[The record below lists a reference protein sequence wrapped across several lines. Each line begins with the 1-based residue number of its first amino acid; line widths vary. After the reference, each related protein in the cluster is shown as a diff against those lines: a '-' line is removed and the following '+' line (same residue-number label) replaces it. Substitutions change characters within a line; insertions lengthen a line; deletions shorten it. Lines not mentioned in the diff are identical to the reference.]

1 MKKLIVLLLSSLLV
15 LGACGEKKEESI
27 FDPGPKE
34 DKKEKKETKKEDKE
48 KNDSKD
54 KETTKE
60 SEPKTEEESTE
71 ENTSNEQES
80 SNEQELT
87 SSIDYNNITDRNSL
101 VQILNGN
108 YTEEQKI
115 IAYNSAVSNGVIPQ
129 GNVLEGPAQAA
140 YESSLRV
147 ESGQEKSIYD
157 EQANEDEEE
166 TYDYENNGVYR
177 TAEEQAAHEEW
188 VNGQDEWNNATEAQ
202 KEEIMKRDAEKY
214 GYEYDSADN
223 E

>member
-1 MKKLIVLLLSSLLV
+1 M
-15 LGACGEKKEESI
+15 
-27 FDPGPKE
+27 
-34 DKKEKKETKKEDKE
+34 
-48 KNDSKD
+48 
-54 KETTKE
+54 
-60 SEPKTEEESTE
+60 
-71 ENTSNEQES
+71 
-80 SNEQELT
+80 
-87 SSIDYNNITDRNSL
+87 
-101 VQILNGN
+101 NGN

-177 TAEEQAAHEEW
+177 TPEEQAVHEEW
-188 VNGQDEWNNATEAQ
+188 VNGQDEWNNATEAE

-214 GYEYDSADN
+214 GNEYDSADN

>member
-1 MKKLIVLLLSSLLV
+1 MKKLIVLLLSLLLV

-27 FDPGPKE
+27 LDPAPKDE
-34 DKKEKKETKKEDKE
+34 KKEKKETKKENK
-48 KNDSKD
+48 DSKD
-54 KETTKE
+54 KETNKE

-71 ENTSNEQES
+71 ENITNEQES
-80 SNEQELT
+80 SNEQEST

-115 IAYNSAVSNGVIPQ
+115 IAYNSAVSNGVIPL

-157 EQANEDEEE
+157 EQDNEDEEE

-177 TAEEQAAHEEW
+177 TPEEQAAHEEW
-188 VNGQDEWNNATEAQ
+188 VNGQDEWNNATEAE
-202 KEEIMKRDAEKY
+202 KEEIMKRDVEKY
-214 GYEYDSADN
+214 GNEYDSADY

>member
-27 FDPGPKE
+27 LDPAPKDE
-34 DKKEKKETKKEDKE
+34 KKDKKETKKEDKE

-60 SEPKTEEESTE
+60 SDSKTEEESTE
-71 ENTSNEQES
+71 ENITNEQES
-80 SNEQELT
+80 PNEQEST
-87 SSIDYNNITDRNSL
+87 STIDYNNITDRNSL

-129 GNVLEGPAQAA
+129 GNVLEGPA
-140 YESSLRV
+140 
-147 ESGQEKSIYD
+147 
-157 EQANEDEEE
+157 
-166 TYDYENNGVYR
+166 
-177 TAEEQAAHEEW
+177 
-188 VNGQDEWNNATEAQ
+188 
-202 KEEIMKRDAEKY
+202 
-214 GYEYDSADN
+214 
-223 E
+223 

>member
-1 MKKLIVLLLSSLLV
+1 MKKLIVLLLSLLLV

-27 FDPGPKE
+27 LDPAPKDE
-34 DKKEKKETKKEDKE
+34 KKEKKETKKENK
-48 KNDSKD
+48 DSKD
-54 KETTKE
+54 KETNKE

-71 ENTSNEQES
+71 ENITNEQES
-80 SNEQELT
+80 SNEQEST

-157 EQANEDEEE
+157 EQDNEDEEE

-177 TAEEQAAHEEW
+177 TPEEQAAHEEW
-188 VNGQDEWNNATEAQ
+188 VNGQDEWNNATEAE
-202 KEEIMKRDAEKY
+202 KEEIMKRDVEKY
-214 GYEYDSADN
+214 GNEYDSADY